1 MHIYVPEDAFK
12 KNITELP
19 VLFWIFGGGFVMG
32 DGYEFGFYDGSNL
45 AKNTNSIVVT
55 TNYRVGPF
63 GFLAHKYL
71 QNEDPD
77 HSTGNMG
84 VRDQRAAMQIVQEII
99 GEFET
104 HKFTIRFKR
113 LAKKELND
121 FQDKEDYEA
130 LKTIIVGWSDIKDE
144 EDKDIPFSQKNL
156 KDFSEDVD
164 FVQGVVKAFQTFY
177 TTADEKN

>member
-1 MHIYVPEDAFK
+1 MSFIK
-12 KNITELP
+12 KKVSAYPWP
-19 VLFWIFGGGFVMG
+19 VEIRKPS
-32 DGYEFGFYDGSNL
+32 E
-45 AKNTNSIVVT
+45 
-55 TNYRVGPF
+55 
-63 GFLAHKYL
+63 
-71 QNEDPD
+71 
-77 HSTGNMG
+77 
-84 VRDQRAAMQIVQEII
+84 EII

-121 FQDKEDYEA
+121 FQEKEDYEA

-177 TTADEKN
+177 ATADEKN

>member
-1 MHIYVPEDAFK
+1 MSFIK
-12 KNITELP
+12 KKVSAYPWP
-19 VLFWIFGGGFVMG
+19 V
-32 DGYEFGFYDGSNL
+32 
-45 AKNTNSIVVT
+45 
-55 TNYRVGPF
+55 
-63 GFLAHKYL
+63 
-71 QNEDPD
+71 
-77 HSTGNMG
+77 
-84 VRDQRAAMQIVQEII
+84 EIRKPSEEVI

-130 LKTIIVGWSDIKDE
+130 LKTIITGWADIKDE

-164 FVQGVVKAFQTFY
+164 FVAGVVAAFQKFY
-177 TTADEKN
+177 STGKEGN